1 MPSATPAL
9 PDLAQ
14 LRVALALHRY
24 ARDEVHVVHADL
36 RDHDW
41 LVTSSK
47 GVFAVNDDGFTTVL
61 AGWYFGICRYGDWL
75 YLFENCGHRLRER
88 PRGRLVRLAL
98 RDGRL
103 SDPVVIAR
111 GLDCHCHQITVI
123 DGLLH
128 VVDTANQAI
137 LRFDLDGRPVD
148 VLHPFDA
155 AHYHHINAIAQIDGR
170 IGVMLHNGRHEPPIT
185 SQIAWFDSDWRPIER
200 QALLDTGCH
209 DIIADGDG
217 RLWYAASMSGELVAS
232 DGQRLLISSELM
244 TRGIAFGPQ
253 RIIVGLS
260 IFGPRE
266 RRDALRGMV
275 ALCDRAF
282 QRIANIEL
290 PGAPAVIIALR

>member
-1 MPSATPAL
+1 MPSTTPAL
-9 PDLAQ
+9 PDLSQ
-14 LRVALALHRY
+14 LRAALAMHRY
-24 ARDEVHVVHADL
+24 ARDAVHVAHADL
-36 RDHDW
+36 RGYDW
-41 LVTSSK
+41 LVASSK
-47 GVFAVNDDGFTTVL
+47 GVFAVNDDGFATVL
-61 AGWYFGICRYGDWL
+61 FGWYFGICRHGDWL

-88 PRGRLVRLAL
+88 PRGRLVRLTL

-111 GLDCHCHQITVI
+111 GLDCHCHQIAVI
-123 DGLLH
+123 DGLMH
-128 VVDTANQAI
+128 VVDTGNQAI
-137 LRFDLDGRPVD
+137 LRSVLGGRPVD

-170 IGVMLHNGRHEPPIT
+170 IGVMLHNGRHEPPMT
-185 SQIAWFDSDWRPIER
+185 SQIVWFDPDWRPIER
-200 QALLDTGCH
+200 QTLPDTGCH
-209 DIIADGDG
+209 DIVADDHG

-232 DGQRLLISSELM
+232 DGQRIPISSELM

-275 ALCDRAF
+275 ALCDRQF

-290 PGAPAVIIALR
+290 PGAPAVIISLR

>member
-1 MPSATPAL
+1 MPSATPSL
-9 PDLAQ
+9 PELSQ
-14 LRVALALHRY
+14 LRAALAMHRY
-24 ARDEVHVVHADL
+24 ARDEVHVAQADL
-36 RDHDW
+36 RDYEW

-47 GVFAVNDDGFTTVL
+47 GLFAVNDDGFTTVL
-61 AGWYFGICRYGDWL
+61 FGWYFGICHHGDWL

-98 RDGRL
+98 RDRRL
-103 SDPVVIAR
+103 SEPVVIAR

-148 VLHPFDA
+148 VLHPFLEAD
-155 AHYHHINAIAQIDGR
+155 YHHINAITQIDGR
-170 IGVMLHNGRHEPPIT
+170 IGVMMHNGRQEPPMN
-185 SQIAWFDSDWRPIER
+185 SQIAWFGTDWRPIER
-200 QALLDTGCH
+200 QPLLDSGCH
-209 DIIADGDG
+209 DIVADDRG

-232 DGQRLLISSELM
+232 DGQRFLVHSELM
-244 TRGIAFGPQ
+244 TRGIAFGRQ
-253 RIIVGLS
+253 RVIVGLS

-275 ALCDRAF
+275 ALCDRQF
-282 QRIANIEL
+282 QRISNIEL
-290 PGAPAVIIALR
+290 PGAPAVIIALP